1 MSVVTF
7 ENHWVLWW
15 QRLNLTSRWW
25 LCFFKFILW
34 HTPTA
39 PFDLQPW
46 LRVSQSSTLLRQAR
60 KWEMWPR
67 RICFYNKSCS
77 NSPNTN
83 EKSFNASFP
92 LEVFVQ
98 WLPDSNCFISWTT
111 HLTHSTPHFWDSRGP
126 SPTDRFSLSSK
137 KERFKKSFRPLSIKL
152 YIYSSSCDRWTHVR
166 HEIPDIYCIIP

>member
-1 MSVVTF
+1 MFSVVIPQKWHIEQAEKALTVGCDVSVVTF

-25 LCFFKFILW
+25 HCFFYLYFVLW
-34 HTPTA
+34 LTWSHRWR
-39 PFDLQPW
+39 LKG
-46 LRVSQSSTLLRQAR
+46 RVGVCQSSILLRKVR
-60 KWEMWPR
+60 NWEMWPR
-67 RICFYNKSCS
+67 SVCFYNKSCS

-111 HLTHSTPHFWDSRGP
+111 HLFHSILVRQQ
-126 SPTDRFSLSSK
+126 R
-137 KERFKKSFRPLSIKL
+137 SFCHWQIQPQL
-152 YIYSSSCDRWTHVR
+152 
-166 HEIPDIYCIIP
+166 